1 MTLRPDG
8 LGLLPGDHVCGFYS
22 GAAARDELTAAWVTE
37 GARSG
42 QKCVCFIEESEIL
55 RDRFSTRIPAQ
66 LRHVEFCDVDAAYLP
81 NGSFSKET
89 MLTRLNE
96 SVSAAWDAGYQD
108 VRLLG
113 DMSWVIRSGV
123 DTSEVFAYEAQVN
136 ALSPRQRA
144 TFVCLYDLD
153 RFDGAL
159 VVEVLR
165 THSKLLLNGLAVANP
180 YFTRTEPYDG
190 PQPAGGQERENEH
203 SSAPQADGVGD

>member
-1 MTLRPDG
+1 MELRPDG

-42 QKCVCFIEESEIL
+42 QKCVCFIEESSLL
-55 RDRFSTRIPAQ
+55 RERFETRIPAQ
-66 LRHVEFCDVDAAYLP
+66 LRHVEFWDVDDAYLM

-89 MLTRLNE
+89 MLARLNDA
-96 SVSAAWDAGYQD
+96 VAAAWEAGYQD

-113 DMSWVIRSGV
+113 DMSWVIRPEV
-123 DTSEVFAYEAQVN
+123 DTAEVFAYEAEVN
-136 ALSPRQRA
+136 ALSPRHRA

-159 VVEVLR
+159 VVEILR
-165 THSKLLLNGLAVANP
+165 THAKVLLNGLAINNP
-180 YFTRTEPYDG
+180 YFT
-190 PQPAGGQERENEH
+190 QPRPDVVRA
-203 SSAPQADGVGD
+203 

>member
-1 MTLRPDG
+1 VLRPDG

-22 GAAARDELTAAWVTE
+22 GKAACDELTAAWVTE

-42 QKCVCFIEESEIL
+42 QKCVCFVEESATL
-55 RDRFSTRIPAQ
+55 RDRFANGIPAQ
-66 LRHVEFCDVDAAYLP
+66 LRHIEFCDVDAAYLP
-81 NGSFSKET
+81 NGTFSKET
-89 MLTRLNE
+89 MLNRLHE
-96 SVSAAWDAGYQD
+96 SVSAAWDAGYRD

-123 DTSEVFAYEAQVN
+123 DTSEVFAYEAEVN
-136 ALSPRQRA
+136 ALSPKQRA

-165 THSKLLLNGLAVANP
+165 THAKVLLNGLAIANP
-180 YFTRTEPYDG
+180 YFTAPPSQARG
-190 PQPAGGQERENEH
+190 V
-203 SSAPQADGVGD
+203 SA